1 MIAANKIRVLVVEDS
16 LVVRELLCH
25 IISQDPRLEVAA
37 ATASAEE
44 ALRVL
49 GSLKP
54 DVISLDIRLPGMN
67 GLDATL
73 EIMATQP
80 TPIVVVAANIAC
92 DELNIAMNALKA
104 GALTVVEKPVGVT
117 HDDYREM
124 AENLCRQLVIMS
136 EVRVLKQARRRSVSF
151 AAGRDPALDEGEE
164 VPAVA
169 NLRRHTAAPL
179 ALGIA
184 ASTGGPSAVSQIL
197 AGLGRG
203 FPLPVLLVQH
213 MTDSFLPGF
222 VSWLGETAHMPACI
236 AQDGERPKPGT
247 VYAPPADRHLEIRN
261 GLLRLSKG
269 PMVCGQRP
277 SGSVLF
283 KAMAEEYG
291 SRAIGVVLT
300 GMGEDGAE
308 GLLAMQKVGAF
319 TMAEDKSTAVVYGM
333 PAAAVQIGAVRAI
346 LPLDAIARRIH
357 DLAIAPSPGAM
368 P

>member
-1 MIAANKIRVLVVEDS
+1 MIAAKKIRVLVVEDS

-25 IISQDPRLEVAA
+25 IISQDPRLEVGGAV
-37 ATASAEE
+37 ASAEE

-151 AAGRDPALDEGEE
+151 GAGREPAADEGDAIQTPVET
-164 VPAVA
+164 
-169 NLRRHTAAPL
+169 RRQAAPL

-184 ASTGGPSAVSQIL
+184 ASTGGPSAVSQVL

-213 MTDSFLPGF
+213 MTESFLPGF
-222 VSWLGETAHMPACI
+222 VTWLGETAHMPACI

-261 GLLRLSKG
+261 GMLRLSKG

-283 KAMAEEYG
+283 KSMAEEYG

-300 GMGEDGAE
+300 GMGDDGAE

-357 DLAIAPSPGAM
+357 DLTNTAPSGVKP
-368 P
+368 

>member
-1 MIAANKIRVLVVEDS
+1 MIGTKKIRVLVVEDS

-25 IISQDPRLEVAA
+25 IIGQDSRLEVAA
-37 ATASAEE
+37 AVASAEE
-44 ALRVL
+44 ALRIL

-151 AAGRDPALDEGEE
+151 AGGREPVEGEGEE
-164 VPAVA
+164 MLAAAEP
-169 NLRRHTAAPL
+169 RRPAAPL

-197 AGLGRG
+197 SGLGRR
-203 FPLPVLLVQH
+203 FPLPILLVQH
-213 MTDSFLPGF
+213 MTESFLPGF

-261 GLLRLSKG
+261 GMLRLSKG

-277 SGSVLF
+277 SGTVLF
-283 KAMAEEYG
+283 NSMAEEYG
-291 SRAIGVVLT
+291 PRAIGVVLT
-300 GMGEDGAE
+300 GMGDDGAE

-357 DLAIAPSPGAM
+357 DLTFVAPSGVKP
-368 P
+368 